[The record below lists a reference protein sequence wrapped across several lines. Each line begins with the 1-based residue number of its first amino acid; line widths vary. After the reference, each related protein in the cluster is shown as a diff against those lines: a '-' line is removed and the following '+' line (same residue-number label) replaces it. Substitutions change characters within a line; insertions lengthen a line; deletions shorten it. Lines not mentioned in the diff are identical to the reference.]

1 MKKTLLFLSMAI
13 CAVLLTVSCNQ
24 PAEEKAESTDETA
37 TEVQAET
44 TVDPELGK
52 NLVNQ
57 LWEAI
62 LAEDTTS
69 LDAFM
74 AEDFQSV
81 HEDGAIGKAAELA
94 LISGLSIDTYT
105 ISELKVSQDE
115 NVIIATYMVS
125 VEETIEGERLSKDPA
140 ARMSVF
146 VKEEGEWKFMA
157 HANLKPLKDH
167 Q

>member
-13 CAVLLTVSCNQ
+13 CAGLLTVSCNQ
-24 PAEEKAESTDETA
+24 PAEEKAEATDETA
-37 TEVQAET
+37 TEVQAEN

-62 LAEDTTS
+62 LAADTTK

-74 AEDFQSV
+74 AEGFQSV
-81 HEDGAIGKAAELA
+81 HENGAIGKAAELA

-105 ISELKVSQDE
+105 LSELNITQDE

-125 VEETIEGERLSKDPA
+125 VEETIEGERLNKDPA

-146 VKEEGEWKFMA
+146 VKKEGDWKFLA
-157 HANLKPLKDH
+157 HANLKPLKE
-167 Q
+167 QQ